1 MKGGI
6 KMATAT
12 KGKIINLKVEEDLK
26 YQIKL
31 QAVKEKTTMQDLIL
45 RVMRNYCQSKDDE
58 LIIEPVNEEELTE
71 EEKEAIEE
79 GRRDIKEG
87 RVYSFD
93 EYMKGRS

>member
-6 KMATAT
+6 EMTTAT

-45 RVMRNYCQSKDDE
+45 RVMRNYCQGKDDE
-58 LIIEPVNEEELTE
+58 LIIEPVNEDELTI

-79 GRRDIKEG
+79 GRRDIEEKQKEIG
-87 RVYSFD
+87 RFD
-93 EYMKGRS
+93 

>member
-1 MKGGI
+1 
-6 KMATAT
+6 MATAT

-45 RVMRNYCQSKDDE
+45 RVMRNYCQGKDDE
-58 LIIEPVNEEELTE
+58 LIIEPVNEEELTR

-79 GRRDIKEG
+79 GRKDIEEG

-93 EYMKGRS
+93 EYMKGRA

>member
-45 RVMRNYCQSKDDE
+45 RVKRNYCQSKDDE

-71 EEKEAIEE
+71 EEKSY
-79 GRRDIKEG
+79 RRGQERYKRG
-87 RVYSFD
+87 
-93 EYMKGRS
+93 

>member
-1 MKGGI
+1 
-6 KMATAT
+6 MATAT

-45 RVMRNYCQSKDDE
+45 RGMRNYCQGKDDE
-58 LIIEPVNEEELTE
+58 LIIEPVNEDELTI

-79 GRRDIKEG
+79 GRRDIEEKQKEIG
-87 RVYSFD
+87 RFD
-93 EYMKGRS
+93 

>member
-1 MKGGI
+1 
-6 KMATAT
+6 MATAT

-45 RVMRNYCQSKDDE
+45 RVMRNYCQGKDDE
-58 LIIEPVNEEELTE
+58 LIIEPVNEDELTI

-79 GRRDIKEG
+79 GRRDIEEKQKEIG
-87 RVYSFD
+87 RFD
-93 EYMKGRS
+93 

>member
-1 MKGGI
+1 ML

-45 RVMRNYCQSKDDE
+45 RVMRNYCQGKDDE
-58 LIIEPVNEEELTE
+58 LIIEPVNEDELTR

-79 GRRDIKEG
+79 GRRDIEEG

-93 EYMKGRS
+93 EYMKGRA

>member
-1 MKGGI
+1 ML

-45 RVMRNYCQSKDDE
+45 RVMRNYCQGKDDE
-58 LIIEPVNEEELTE
+58 LIIEPVNEDELTI

-79 GRRDIKEG
+79 GRRDIEEKQKEIG
-87 RVYSFD
+87 RFD
-93 EYMKGRS
+93 